1 MKVMACGDED
11 SLKKVTSFLIND
23 SSLPILKLKA

>member
-23 SSLPILKLKA
+23 SSLPILKY